1 MKIVTPRPSTVS
13 YKTSKVNNNNNSP
26 SYGIVTTLR
35 RIESMLLST
44 AEDASNINDTLNC
57 HIDSTNKQFQDIQ
70 DKFTSFSNTVKVQT
84 NSALA
89 AVEEV
94 FTQTQLT
101 SGNRHKQN
109 SWFCKEMRED
119 NFRFWWRRVH
129 EDASQGMYMS
139 KIEIFFFTARILQ
152 NQRMLCCGECFHD

>member
-35 RIESMLLST
+35 RIESLLLST
-44 AEDASNINDTLNC
+44 AENVSNINDTLNC

-94 FTQTQLT
+94 FTQTQLIKSEIDLNNQTFANKSKSLWDKVNGVLEEVKAVKT
-101 SGNRHKQN
+101 S
-109 SWFCKEMRED
+109 
-119 NFRFWWRRVH
+119 VV
-129 EDASQGMYMS
+129 
-139 KIEIFFFTARILQ
+139 
-152 NQRMLCCGECFHD
+152 

>member
-13 YKTSKVNNNNNSP
+13 YKTIKVNNNNNSP

-35 RIESMLLST
+35 RIESLLLST
-44 AEDASNINDTLNC
+44 AEDVSNINDTLNC

-94 FTQTQLT
+94 FTQTQLIKSEIDLNNQTFVNKSKSLWDKVNGVLEEVKAVKT
-101 SGNRHKQN
+101 S
-109 SWFCKEMRED
+109 
-119 NFRFWWRRVH
+119 VV
-129 EDASQGMYMS
+129 
-139 KIEIFFFTARILQ
+139 
-152 NQRMLCCGECFHD
+152 

>member
-13 YKTSKVNNNNNSP
+13 YKTSKVSNNNNSP

-35 RIESMLLST
+35 RIESLLLST
-44 AEDASNINDTLNC
+44 AEDVSNINDTLNC

-94 FTQTQLT
+94 FTQTQLIKSEIDLNNQTFANKSKSLWDKVNGVLEEVKAVKT
-101 SGNRHKQN
+101 S
-109 SWFCKEMRED
+109 
-119 NFRFWWRRVH
+119 VV
-129 EDASQGMYMS
+129 
-139 KIEIFFFTARILQ
+139 
-152 NQRMLCCGECFHD
+152 

>member
-35 RIESMLLST
+35 RIESLLLST
-44 AEDASNINDTLNC
+44 AEDVSNINDTLNC

-94 FTQTQLT
+94 FTQTQLIKSEIDLNNQTFANKSKSLWDKVNGVLEEVKAVKT
-101 SGNRHKQN
+101 S
-109 SWFCKEMRED
+109 
-119 NFRFWWRRVH
+119 VV
-129 EDASQGMYMS
+129 
-139 KIEIFFFTARILQ
+139 
-152 NQRMLCCGECFHD
+152 

>member
-1 MKIVTPRPSTVS
+1 LTNYLFQARVP
-13 YKTSKVNNNNNSP
+13 NNNNSP

-35 RIESMLLST
+35 RIESLLLST
-44 AEDASNINDTLNC
+44 AEDVSNINDTLNC

-94 FTQTQLT
+94 FTQTQLIKSEIDLNNQTFANKSKSLWDKVNGVLEEVKAVKT
-101 SGNRHKQN
+101 S
-109 SWFCKEMRED
+109 
-119 NFRFWWRRVH
+119 VV
-129 EDASQGMYMS
+129 
-139 KIEIFFFTARILQ
+139 
-152 NQRMLCCGECFHD
+152 

>member
-35 RIESMLLST
+35 RIESLLLST
-44 AEDASNINDTLNC
+44 AENVSNINDTLNC

-94 FTQTQLT
+94 FTQTQLIKSEIDLNNQTFVNKSKSLWDKVNGVLEEVKAVKT
-101 SGNRHKQN
+101 S
-109 SWFCKEMRED
+109 
-119 NFRFWWRRVH
+119 VV
-129 EDASQGMYMS
+129 
-139 KIEIFFFTARILQ
+139 
-152 NQRMLCCGECFHD
+152 